1 MESAPPRLR
10 IWDWTASGLL
20 FVLAWLGD
28 FVNRSALPELGTPV
42 PVEDIVLLA
51 LLAFGVTF
59 RRRYPLSVLTGTT
72 ALFLGVRIQGV
83 PEGSLTS
90 IILFLALFSA
100 GAHSRHP
107 RRDLIRGAAIAISMG
122 VLVWNLFANAGG
134 LPGSVVAYQ
143 VFALLLNVAF
153 FGAGWV
159 MGDLWRRRAEDQVE
173 LRRRAEEL
181 EEQRHQLA
189 EQAVANE
196 RLRIAQE
203 LHDVVGH
210 HVSVMG
216 VQAGAARRTLGHDS
230 ERVAGLLVG
239 IEDSGRQAV
248 AEMGRLVGL
257 LRQPGDQELEPQPRL
272 DRLDELVE
280 QMRSAG
286 LEIRLHRLGAV
297 RPLDETADLSAYRIV
312 QEALTNALK
321 HASALQAE
329 VVVGYLADN
338 LELRIRN
345 PAIDGGEP
353 GSGRG
358 LVGMRERAAFAGGS
372 LEVGRK
378 HDGWFEV
385 RANIP
390 YRRSP

>member
-1 MESAPPRLR
+1 MAFAPPRLR
-10 IWDWTASGLL
+10 IWDWIVSGLL

-42 PVEDIVLLA
+42 PVEDVALLA
-51 LLAFGVTF
+51 LLALGVAF
-59 RRRYPLSVLTGTT
+59 RRRYPLSVLIVTT

-83 PEGSLTS
+83 PEGSLTAM
-90 IILFLALFSA
+90 ILFLALFSA
-100 GAHSRHP
+100 GAYSHHP
-107 RRDLIRGAAIAISMG
+107 RRDLIRGAAVAVSMG
-122 VLVWNLFANAGG
+122 VLLWSLYVNAEG

-143 VFALLLNVAF
+143 VFSLLLNVAF
-153 FGAGWV
+153 FAAGWV
-159 MGDLWRRRAEDQVE
+159 MGDLWRKRGEDQVE

-181 EEQRHQLA
+181 EAQRHRLA

-216 VQAGAARRTLGHDS
+216 VQAGAARRTLDS
-230 ERVAGLLVG
+230 DRGRAAEMLSK

-257 LRQPGDQELEPQPRL
+257 LREPGDGELEPQPRL

-280 QMRSAG
+280 QMGAAG
-286 LEIRLHRLGAV
+286 LEIRLHRVGAV
-297 RPLDETADLSAYRIV
+297 RPLDATTDLSAYRIV

-321 HASALQAE
+321 HSSAPRVE

-345 PAIDGGEP
+345 PAVDGGEP
-353 GSGRG
+353 GTGRG

-372 LEVGRK
+372 LEAGRK
-378 HDGWFEV
+378 RDGWFEV
-385 RANIP
+385 KAQLP
-390 YRRSP
+390 YRRSS

>member
-1 MESAPPRLR
+1 
-10 IWDWTASGLL
+10 
-20 FVLAWLGD
+20 
-28 FVNRSALPELGTPV
+28 
-42 PVEDIVLLA
+42 
-51 LLAFGVTF
+51 
-59 RRRYPLSVLTGTT
+59 
-72 ALFLGVRIQGV
+72 V
-83 PEGSLTS
+83 PEVSITS

-100 GAHSRHP
+100 GAYSHHP
-107 RRDLIRGAAIAISMG
+107 RRDLTRGAAVAVSMG
-122 VLVWNLFANAGG
+122 VLLWSLYTNAEG

-143 VFALLLNVAF
+143 VFSLLLNVAF
-153 FGAGWV
+153 FAAGWV
-159 MGDLWRRRAEDQVE
+159 MGDLWRRRGEDRAELQ
-173 LRRRAEEL
+173 RRAEEL
-181 EEQRHQLA
+181 EAQRHRLA

-216 VQAGAARRTLGHDS
+216 VQAGAARRTLGSDN
-230 ERVAGLLVG
+230 ETVAGLLAG

-248 AEMGRLVGL
+248 VEMGRLVGL
-257 LRQPGDQELEPQPRL
+257 LREPGDQELEPQPRL
-272 DRLDELVE
+272 DRLAELVE

-286 LEIRLHRLGAV
+286 LDIRLHRIGAV
-297 RPLDETADLSAYRIV
+297 RPLDATTDLTAYRIV

-321 HASALQAE
+321 HASAPRAE
-329 VVVGYLADN
+329 VVVSYLADH
-338 LELRIRN
+338 LELRVRN
-345 PAIDGGEP
+345 PAVGGDEP
-353 GSGRG
+353 GPGGRG

-385 RANIP
+385 RADFP